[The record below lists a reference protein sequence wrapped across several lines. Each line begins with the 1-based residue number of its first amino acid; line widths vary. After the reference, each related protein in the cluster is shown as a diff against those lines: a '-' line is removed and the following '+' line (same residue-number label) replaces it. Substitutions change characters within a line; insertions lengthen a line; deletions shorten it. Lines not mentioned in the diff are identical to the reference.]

1 VCLGKRGVG
10 HVVVDAVV
18 DVVALA
24 RRALPF
30 LIVYFYFFLFL
41 FVVNSVVN
49 AVALARHESGRAEGG
64 GWGGIRGGSGGRR

>member
-30 LIVYFYFFLFL
+30 LIVYFYFFLF
-41 FVVNSVVN
+41 FVCSQFSSECSC
-49 AVALARHESGRAEGG
+49 ARPPREREGG
-64 GWGGIRGGSGGRR
+64 GRGMGRD